1 MKIKYDPPLTT
12 WLSFGSFALA
22 SVVFGVCW
30 FTADLHGHFGESVKA
45 ILHSRGLNV
54 TNTSPLLYCQLP
66 FDECLCSVL
75 SNESHTSK
83 NCITE
88 TQLIS
93 SRILPLISFILEVC
107 LIREFF
113 SLSGNHRLVIIS
125 VLWIV
130 SIFVFVGMT
139 IVIYWNSCYH
149 VCITLIVT
157 AISMFLCY
165 LSFHNLLYGS
175 DPRRLVPNCNRVII
189 PQREETTHN
198 QNKTWLQLL

>member
-12 WLSFGSFALA
+12 WLAIGSFALA
-22 SVVFGVCW
+22 SVVFCVCW
-30 FTADLHGHFGESVKA
+30 YAADLHVLFGESVKA
-45 ILHSRGLNV
+45 ILQSRGLNV
-54 TNTSPLLYCQLP
+54 TNTSPVFYCQLP

-83 NCITE
+83 KCITE

-93 SRILPLISFILEVC
+93 TRILPLISFVLEVC

-139 IVIYWNSCYH
+139 IGIYWSSCYH
-149 VCITLIVT
+149 VSITITVT
-157 AISMFLCY
+157 VISMFLCY
-165 LSFHNLLYGS
+165 LSFHNMLYAPHPTRVVS
-175 DPRRLVPNCNRVII
+175 NRNRVII

-198 QNKTWLQLL
+198 PIKTGLELL